1 MPSKKAST
9 ETVRTL
15 TAASD
20 QALAAATVL
29 GERVAQVE
37 RAVIQL
43 NHFTESVEAL
53 KLAEWKAE
61 VSADLRWVKWLMGG
75 SVVAGLGQLI
85 LTAIRGG

>member
-15 TAASD
+15 EVASD
-20 QALAAATVL
+20 KALAAATVL

-37 RAVIQL
+37 KAVIQL
-43 NHFTESVEAL
+43 NHFTESVEEL

-61 VSADLRWVKWLMGG
+61 VSTDLRWVKLLMGG
-75 SVVAGLGQLI
+75 SVIAGLGQLI